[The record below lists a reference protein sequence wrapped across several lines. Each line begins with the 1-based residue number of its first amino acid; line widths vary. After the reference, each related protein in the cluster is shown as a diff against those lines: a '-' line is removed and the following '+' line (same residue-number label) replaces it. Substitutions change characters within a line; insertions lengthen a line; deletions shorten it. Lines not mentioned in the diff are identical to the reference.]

1 MKKLIINDFA
11 FLGVIDKKGFLS
23 DWVLIPTL
31 YLINMKKEIKEV
43 LSDN

>member
-11 FLGVIDKKGFLS
+11 FLVLINKKGFLS

-31 YLINMKKEIKEV
+31 MRREIKEG
-43 LSDN
+43 LSGN

>member
-23 DWVLIPTL
+23 DWVLIPT
-31 YLINMKKEIKEV
+31 IIFNIRREIGEV
-43 LSDN
+43 LSGN

>member
-23 DWVLIPTL
+23 YWVLIPALVSEERLGRHYRVIST
-31 YLINMKKEIKEV
+31 
-43 LSDN
+43 